1 MAETER
7 NLAALTLGPLY
18 HKLDPGRQEIRL
30 LVLKPA
36 ASSEEEVRCMVQHT
50 SLKSRPRAKYETISY
65 VWGDPTVQSTIL
77 IQDERV
83 LIPANAAVVLRRFRK
98 KAEDRVL
105 WIDAVC
111 INQHDIDER
120 SQQVALMA
128 EVYFYPTQGL
138 IRIGE
143 CSDPTKKLRR
153 SVELVLA
160 DAANETDNF
169 RSFAT
174 TVRSTTGGLVPMG
187 NGSLPAGADIGLLL
201 RMLNMPW
208 FGRVWVVREAILP
221 PKSTCYYGA
230 ARFSLTDILRVA
242 MWLQYKRL
250 LMKPDDMS
258 LQTEMNRANALWA
271 LKYDYKEGKPTGR
284 KMKLPK
290 PKDRVFGMLGLYQ
303 RLVNETIPPGLRPD
317 YSRSLTDILIDVVRA
332 MIDNSYTLDFFD
344 RVSYPWQAESS
355 SLHDRPVPTWLPPF
369 HRRRDRMLDAPLLS
383 TRFNAHN
390 YKPITIPPRLWIS
403 PGVLILVGFQVSR
416 VDRISSEY
424 PLNVLDD
431 GIDDVA
437 WRWMAEAQT
446 ELDATSEVRRTALA
460 SSIILGSNL
469 FDCTIQPD
477 AALRAYDKLIRD
489 SAQGLSMQAQLAN
502 VDDDDVIM
510 PGMYLQSSSRCLHR
524 RCFSLE
530 DGRIGA
536 GPAEM
541 DVGDVVV
548 ILYGCRWPLVLLEMP
563 IPGHYLVRSAAY
575 VHDIME
581 GTAVILHEMRHGRDE
596 VFFLH

>member
-208 FGRVWVVREAILP
+208 FGRVWA
-221 PKSTCYYGA
+221 S
-230 ARFSLTDILRVA
+230 
-242 MWLQYKRL
+242 
-250 LMKPDDMS
+250 
-258 LQTEMNRANALWA
+258 
-271 LKYDYKEGKPTGR
+271 
-284 KMKLPK
+284 K

>member
-1 MAETER
+1 MT
-7 NLAALTLGPLY
+7 LT
-18 HKLDPGRQEIRL
+18 
-30 LVLKPA
+30 
-36 ASSEEEVRCMVQHT
+36 S
-50 SLKSRPRAKYETISY
+50 
-65 VWGDPTVQSTIL
+65 
-77 IQDERV
+77 
-83 LIPANAAVVLRRFRK
+83 VV
-98 KAEDRVL
+98 
-105 WIDAVC
+105 
-111 INQHDIDER
+111 NR
-120 SQQVALMA
+120 SLMA
-128 EVYFYPTQGL
+128 GVYFYPTQGL
-138 IRIGE
+138 IWIGE
-143 CSDPTKKLRR
+143 CSDLIKKVRR

-160 DAANETDNF
+160 DAANESDNF
-169 RSFAT
+169 HSFAT
-174 TVRSTTGGLVPMG
+174 TVRNITGGFVPMG
-187 NGSLPAGADIGLLL
+187 TESLPAGADI
-201 RMLNMPW
+201 
-208 FGRVWVVREAILP
+208 VVQEAILP
-221 PKSTCYYGA
+221 AKSTCYYGA
-230 ARFSLTDILRVA
+230 ARYSLTDILRVA

-250 LMKPDDMS
+250 LMNTDDIS
-258 LQTEMNRANALWA
+258 LQNETNRANALWA
-271 LKYDYKEGKPTGR
+271 LKHDYEEGKPTGR
-284 KMKLPK
+284 KMNLPHVLYTINGSQASN
-290 PKDRVFGMLGLYQ
+290 PKDCVYDMLGLYQ

-332 MIDNSYTLDFFD
+332 MTDASHTLDFFD

-355 SLHDRPVPTWLPPF
+355 SLHDTPVPTWLPPF
-369 HRRRDRMLDAPLLS
+369 HRSRDRMLDAPLLS

-390 YKPITIPPRLWIS
+390 HKPITIAPRLWIS

-416 VDRISSEY
+416 VDRISSLY

-431 GIDDVA
+431 GIDDLA

-460 SSIILGSNL
+460 SSIILGPNL
-469 FDCTIQPD
+469 FNCTIQPD

-502 VDDDDVIM
+502 VDDDDVIA
-510 PGMYLQSSSRCLHR
+510 PGMYLQSSSKCLHR

-548 ILYGCRWPLVLLEMP
+548 ILYGCRWPLVLLQMP

-581 GTAVILHEMRHGRDE
+581 GTAVILHEMRHGRE
-596 VFFLH
+596 KVFFLH